1 MEADMVRTQIQL
13 TEEQS
18 VMLKR
23 IAAKRNISM
32 AELIRQGIDF
42 YIRACGT
49 ISHEERRHRA
59 IKAAGQFHS
68 GKTDL
73 SEKHDA
79 YLAMES

>member
-1 MEADMVRTQIQL
+1 MIRTQIQL

-18 VMLKR
+18 VMLKKL
-23 IAAKRNISM
+23 AAKRSISM

-49 ISHEERRHRA
+49 VSQEERRQRA
-59 IKAAGQFHS
+59 IEAAGQFHS

-73 SEKHDA
+73 SEKHDM
-79 YLAMES
+79 YLAEVYEK

>member
-1 MEADMVRTQIQL
+1 MIRTQIQL

-18 VMLKR
+18 AMLKKL
-23 IAAKRNISM
+23 AAKRNISM

-42 YIRACGT
+42 YIRACG
-49 ISHEERRHRA
+49 SVSQEERHKRA
-59 IKAAGQFHS
+59 IEAAGQFHS

-79 YLAMES
+79 YLADAFLEGC